1 MCIVF
6 FVVCPIDM
14 CKNILNPLI
23 VHLLILDIGPDI
35 EAYLNNQIDT
45 QDNLTICPNLNI
57 LPIDPT
63 KNKPTV
69 SVYVCHLCQMYPL
82 FVPTSCNPQVKDA
95 VYRSKPLNTHI

>member
-1 MCIVF
+1 
-6 FVVCPIDM
+6 M

-57 LPIDPT
+57 HFRLQAHLENLHEIRLWKPGDDPHFCEE
-63 KNKPTV
+63 V
-69 SVYVCHLCQMYPL
+69 RL
-82 FVPTSCNPQVKDA
+82 
-95 VYRSKPLNTHI
+95 